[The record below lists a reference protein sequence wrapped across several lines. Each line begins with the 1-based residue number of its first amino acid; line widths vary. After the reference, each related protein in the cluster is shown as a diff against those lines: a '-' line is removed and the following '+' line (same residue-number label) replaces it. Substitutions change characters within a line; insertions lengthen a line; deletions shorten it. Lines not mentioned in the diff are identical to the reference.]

1 MTDDGRV
8 STVKYGGSSRE
19 RQQYDDVF
27 DDDDSNRIAF
37 EHTYECLG
45 YLRGVTQ
52 LNCVNVSV
60 YNNDYVVACLYASSN
75 R

>member
-19 RQQYDDVF
+19 RQQCDDVF
-27 DDDDSNRIAF
+27 DDDDNNRIAF
-37 EHTYECLG
+37 EHIYECLG
-45 YLRGVTQ
+45 YLPCMCAYMR
-52 LNCVNVSV
+52 
-60 YNNDYVVACLYASSN
+60 